1 MAKQAL
7 KNKVIAIFH
16 SVNAED
22 FGEPYMHSVARK
34 SSYALSSFFLLT
46 LLLVSASGRA
56 QLTESTLKGS
66 VADAS
71 GSVQHAAILVINEGT
86 GISRSVTGSDDGL
99 LSAVVSLQ
107 SGRPFSPFCSS
118 PFSTGALLDHGCD
131 YNMDGGGGI
140 ASGYYDR
147 PDAPAP
153 GAVKSKFKQADFI
166 NRLYSP
172 TVFPQP
178 VLGTDGT
185 LRRDVYRG
193 PRQTSTDLA
202 LGRNFHFREN
212 ETLQFRADAY
222 NAFNN
227 VNLFLPN
234 DDLALVLK
242 PDGTYSSTSA
252 FGKSTQA
259 FDPRVLQLSAK
270 IIF

>member
-1 MAKQAL
+1 VRRLVATGFTLQANYRWSKWFDTL
-7 KNKVIAIFH
+7 SDTNTGAFID
-16 SVNAED
+16 NAEAAK
-22 FGEPYMHSVARK
+22 GPQN
-34 SSYALSSFFLLT
+34 
-46 LLLVSASGRA
+46 SACLRCDRGPSEFDVHHRFTA
-56 QLTESTLKGS
+56 SAVWAPKFPERHNWIASTYNNW
-66 VADAS
+66 
-71 GSVQHAAILVINEGT
+71 Q
-86 GISRSVTGSDDGL
+86 

-118 PFSTGALLDHGCD
+118 PFSAAYSSTGALLDHGCD